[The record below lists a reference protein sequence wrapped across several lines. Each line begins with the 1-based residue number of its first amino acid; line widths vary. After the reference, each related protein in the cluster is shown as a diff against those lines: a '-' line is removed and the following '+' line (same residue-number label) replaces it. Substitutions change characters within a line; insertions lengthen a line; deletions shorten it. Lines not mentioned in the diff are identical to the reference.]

1 LFGVSE
7 VRNGDDLGR
16 SKEMMRVSS
25 TLVSEN
31 TVRFIETDD
40 DEDGQMSVDLMTDLT
55 DTRRWTNLKG
65 RAVVTVRTS

>member
-1 LFGVSE
+1 
-7 VRNGDDLGR
+7 
-16 SKEMMRVSS
+16 MRVSS